1 MSVKPLVI
9 AIDGP
14 SGSGKSSTA
23 RGVARRLGLNY
34 LDTGAMYRAVTI
46 LYRELGLSP
55 DQADATAAAIAEHDF
70 HFPTDVDDQR
80 IVLDGRDI
88 SEAIRGPE
96 VSSSVSQV
104 ATMIPVRL
112 ALQQLQRDLITAA
125 GPGIVVE
132 GRDMTT
138 VVAPDAD
145 LRILLVAD
153 PVARMQRR
161 EDQLQGALTKD
172 QLEDQILRRDRDDS
186 AVADFTKPADGVM
199 LIDSTYMNLDDV
211 ITTICRLVPAM

>member
-1 MSVKPLVI
+1 MTAKPLVI

-23 RGVARRLGLNY
+23 RGAAQRLGLEY
-34 LDTGAMYRAVTI
+34 LDTGAMYRAATI
-46 LYRELGLSP
+46 VYRELGLRP
-55 DQADATAAAIAEHDF
+55 DQPEETAAAIRDQDF
-70 HFPTDVDDQR
+70 HFPTDVSHQR
-80 IVLDGRDI
+80 ITLSGRDI
-88 SEAIRGPE
+88 TEEIRSPE
-96 VSSSVSQV
+96 VSATVSQV
-104 ATMIPVRL
+104 ATMVPVRQL
-112 ALQQLQRDLITAA
+112 LQQRQRELIASA
-125 GPGIVVE
+125 GTGIVIE

-161 EDQLQGALTKD
+161 EDQLHGALTKD

-186 AVADFTKPADGVM
+186 TVANFTKPADGVT
-199 LIDSTYMNLDDV
+199 LIDSTYMNLEDV
-211 ITTICRLVPAM
+211 ITTICGLV